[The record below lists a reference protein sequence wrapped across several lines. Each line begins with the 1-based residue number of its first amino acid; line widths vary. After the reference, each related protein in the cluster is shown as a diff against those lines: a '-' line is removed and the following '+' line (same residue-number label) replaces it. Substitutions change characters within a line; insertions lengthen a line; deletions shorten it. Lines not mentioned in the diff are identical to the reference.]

1 MASRYSQAWT
11 ETTPVPSDILG
22 YVYQHMQNLRRDFRE
37 RMNCPEWSIYYR
49 LKDLGTVA
57 AGTVN
62 LDLSQG
68 DCFLCTLP
76 TSGTVTFDITN
87 APSNSYDEKVMLMI
101 TLVIK
106 NPSSGTPIITWAS
119 KFKKTPSVIDQ
130 TANKYSVVQIISW
143 DCTNYYAGLLFTGV

>member
-1 MASRYSQAWT
+1 MASRYSQVWT

-76 TSGTVTFDITN
+76 NSGTVTFSVIN
-87 APSNSYDEKVMLMI
+87 APSNSYDEKVMVMF
-101 TLVIK
+101 TLVVK
-106 NPSSGTPIITWAS
+106 NPSSGTPTVAWS
-119 KFKKTPSVIDQ
+119 SQFKKYSTDIDT
-130 TANKYSVVQIISW
+130 TANKHTVFQYISW
-143 DCTNYYAGLLFTGV
+143 DCTNFYGGILFTGV